1 MISSDISLIV
11 FTAVW
16 TILLI
21 ITLFKGFQNNANN
34 IIIYTLLAGILLTI
48 FFVNMLIVN
57 IQETDDD
64 LNARLKRVEALLPMS
79 NP

>member
-34 IIIYTLLAGILLTI
+34 IIIYTLLGGILLTI
-48 FFVNMLIVN
+48 FFSNMLIVN
-57 IQETDDD
+57 SQETDDD